1 MQSFIPKFWENT
13 NNNNNNNN
21 DIINKEINVDNR
33 NSNSNN
39 NNENL
44 QNNLNVNVLTIL
56 RKYQKIFNEI
66 ETLISSWEYSENN
79 LFIVFKNI
87 LSFLERYNILINTS
101 TISTINSNEID
112 LNNDSNGIRIDYFR
126 LFKDSD
132 NNNNNYNSIE
142 FELKLKLI
150 DKLEESMISLDEY
163 QREMKKVIEKF
174 DSFKIEIDQYWET
187 NIFSLKSLSTTTTT
201 TIDKNI
207 YIKINE
213 LNQGSFSNS
222 PITQIDQWFHFIVNQ
237 FKLEFQRR
245 DSLLKNLEYNKPIE
259 QLNSIFAN
267 YEKNTTF
274 SLNNIREIIPKVNG
288 VIKEIPEKS
297 NVASSDCTLN
307 THCILLEQLIPM

>member
-21 DIINKEINVDNR
+21 NDIVNKEINIDNRNR
-33 NSNSNN
+33 NSNNSNNNNNNN

-112 LNNDSNGIRIDYFR
+112 LNNDSNGIRVDYFR
-126 LFKDSD
+126 LFKDS
-132 NNNNNYNSIE
+132 NNNNNNNNNSIE
-142 FELKLKLI
+142 FELKLKII

-174 DSFKIEIDQYWET
+174 DSFKNEIDQYWET
-187 NIFSLKSLSTTTTT
+187 NIFSLKSLST

-245 DSLLKNLEYNKPIE
+245 DSLLKNLEYNKPIK
-259 QLNSIFAN
+259 QLNSIFEN

-288 VIKEIPEKS
+288 VIKE
-297 NVASSDCTLN
+297 
-307 THCILLEQLIPM
+307 M